1 MMLNMG
7 VFNQPFRGVYRM
19 TGGAI
24 NKPMMD
30 GIMVIVNGNFFKGL
44 HIFLKENGKKNKAAK
59 AKAKAAEQT
68 KNDTEA

>member
-1 MMLNMG
+1 
-7 VFNQPFRGVYRM
+7 M

-24 NKPMMD
+24 NKQMMD